1 MPSSGKLNQN
11 RIVAAVKNGELDE
24 AVLDERV
31 DNVVNLIMK
40 SKPALENEHT
50 FDPKAHHAIAQKVA
64 EGSMV
69 LLKNDDKIL
78 PLKKG
83 QKLFKI
89 YQRNLKSLV
98 LTLHMHRVITS
109 LLLLKRIRTD

>member
-1 MPSSGKLNQN
+1 MTESLDLRTVLTLKCQVRTLNQH
-11 RIVAAVKNGELDE
+11 RIIAAVKNGELDE

-40 SKPALENEHT
+40 SKPALEKEHT

-69 LLKNDDKIL
+69 
-78 PLKKG
+78 
-83 QKLFKI
+83 F
-89 YQRNLKSLV
+89 
-98 LTLHMHRVITS
+98 
-109 LLLLKRIRTD
+109 